1 MTFEYLIL
9 SERQNGNA
17 VGRNLDADRKNQ
29 TGKLLYSFTC
39 VSYGYLSMS

>member
-9 SERQNGNA
+9 SERENGNA
-17 VGRNLDADRKNQ
+17 FGRNLDANRKSQ
-29 TGKLLYSFTC
+29 IGKPLYSFTC